1 MKRTT
6 IEKFEKDA
14 SSLHDAIQD
23 VINDAVNA
31 GDACDAEILAALSVL
46 LVKASLRAGMSLDD
60 FLEGIELNYYV
71 ATCGE
76 TVLFDIS
83 H

>member
-23 VINDAVNA
+23 VINRAVNE
-31 GDACDAEILAALSVL
+31 GHACDAEILAALSVL
-46 LVKASLRAGMSLDD
+46 LVKASLRAGLSLDD
-60 FLEGIELNYYV
+60 FLEGIELNYHV

-76 TVLFDIS
+76 SVLFDIS